1 MYNVPHFWT
10 NRMIA
15 WCFSLSLTR
24 KAKQVVLSLRTTIPT
39 NDIHVLQRDS
49 TGKIFE
55 TLWQIFG
62 TLARSIVKFWEIL
75 VGTTWSLP
83 GHRLP
88 IQGRLVLIIS
98 IAETCLNHV
107 HPQVLSIAVFW
118 SSTGP
123 GLSEIVGQYQ
133 INVWKCWTIS
143 SSFNSA
149 LSCKLLWGWT
159 MFFLS
164 KVYAR
169 LDHYQCRG
177 GLG

>member
-1 MYNVPHFWT
+1 MFQPFPHKKSQASRPVPPHHHPNQWHPCPSE
-10 NRMIA
+10 R
-15 WCFSLSLTR
+15 LT
-24 KAKQVVLSLRTTIPT
+24 
-39 NDIHVLQRDS
+39 
-49 TGKIFE
+49 
-55 TLWQIFG
+55 G